1 MATLKNMIFVG
12 GIHGVGKTT
21 FCNMIFDKYHLV
33 SYSASRLI
41 SDAKKQEFGRSKRIS
56 DVDTNQDLLV
66 DALEDI
72 RFGDQ
77 WFLLDGHFCLIDK
90 AGRIIRVPENT
101 FQQLAP
107 KAIIVL
113 TNAIESIQ
121 SRLLGRD
128 NLDYAEEFL
137 KEFQDEELLYAEEV
151 SKMLRVPY
159 LECRFDRAELK
170 PVEMFLMGFGAIS
183 K

>member
-1 MATLKNMIFVG
+1 MKSMIFVG
-12 GIHGVGKTT
+12 GVHGVGKTT
-21 FCNMIFDKYHLV
+21 FCNMIYEKYHLL

-41 SDAKKQEFGRSKRIS
+41 SDAKKQEFGPSKGIS

-72 RFGDQ
+72 GSGDR

-90 AGRIIRVPENT
+90 VGRIVRVPENT

-113 TNAIESIQ
+113 TNTIESIQ
-121 SRLLGRD
+121 DRLLRRD
-128 NLDYAEEFL
+128 NFDYAEDFL
-137 KEFQDEELLYAEEV
+137 EKFQAEELLYAEEV
-151 SKMLRVPY
+151 SKTLRVPY
-159 LECRFDRAELK
+159 LECRDDHADLK
-170 PVEMFLMGFGAIS
+170 AVEMFLIGFGAIS